1 VNDLVTAEVQDCYKT
16 RFESN
21 KFDIIFG
28 GGILH
33 HLDIEGVG
41 KELNRILH
49 IDGVAVFWE
58 PIRET
63 KIMDIIKKIVLFI
76 LNRKPSEETEDES
89 PLSQKRINLLKP
101 YFKIVNIRY
110 FNVLSSAGLLF
121 NSKALNSFL
130 LWVDHLLIKYVPW
143 FKKLGRAVVIELREP
158 VKNSSLERK

>member
-1 VNDLVTAEVQDCYKT
+1 MNNLVTAEVQDCYKT
-16 RFESN
+16 LFESN

-33 HLDIEGVG
+33 HLDIESVG

-49 IDGVAVFWE
+49 IDGAAVFWE

-63 KIMDIIKKIVLFI
+63 RIMDIIKKIVLFI

-89 PLSQKRINLLKP
+89 PLSQKKINLLKP

-110 FNVLSSAGLLF
+110 FNVLSSAGLLI

-130 LWVDHLLIKYVPW
+130 LWLDHLLIKYVPG
-143 FKKLGRAVVIELREP
+143 FKKLGRAVVIELRQP
-158 VKNSSLERK
+158 NKNPEF